1 MKQFLKVF
9 TIAFFCFVLAI
20 GAGVF
25 TFMKFYDANAA
36 TQEDLKNVD
45 NNDTEDNSDSSNDN
59 SKSLDPF
66 KKAIQESKRIN
77 ILLLGLEG
85 PRTDTIIF
93 ASFDPVTK
101 KVDLISIP
109 RDTYFYRLG
118 YEEADKRKINAVYG
132 DAGVKGTMKAVE
144 AVLGGVPIHHYVK
157 VTYSGVEK
165 IVDSLGGVEVDVPFD
180 MVYDDPTAKPPLHIN
195 LKKGRQILNGEKAVQ
210 FLRFRQNNDK
220 TVGYPDGDL
229 GRIRAQQQFIKSAV
243 KKALSFRLPV
253 VAQTCFKYIK
263 TDMSLTDTLLY
274 VSKAIGIKIEDVSM
288 TTLPGRAIYKSI
300 DGKRVSYFA
309 YDSKQIRELMMKLY
323 NVNIETEN

>member
-1 MKQFLKVF
+1 MKQFFKVF

-25 TFMKFYDANAA
+25 TFMKFYDAKAQ
-36 TQEDLKNVD
+36 TQEDIKNTDD
-45 NNDTEDNSDSSNDN
+45 NNVEDNSDSSDD
-59 SKSLDPF
+59 KPKVLDPF
-66 KKAIQESKRIN
+66 KKAIQESERIN
-77 ILLLGLEG
+77 VLLLGLEG

-118 YEEADKRKINAVYG
+118 YEKADERKINAVYG
-132 DAGVKGTMKAVE
+132 DAGVKGTIKAVE
-144 AVLGGVPIHHYVK
+144 AILGGVPIHHYVK

-180 MVYDDPTAKPPLHIN
+180 MDYDDPTAKPPLHIH
-195 LKKGRQILNGEKAVQ
+195 LKKGRQILNGEKAIQ
-210 FLRFRQNNDK
+210 FLRFRKNNDN

-253 VAQTCFKYIK
+253 VAQTCFKYVK
-263 TDMSLTDTLLY
+263 TDMSLTDILLY
-274 VSKAIGIKIEDVSM
+274 AGKAIGIKTEDISM

-300 DGKRVSYFA
+300 GGKKVSYFA
-309 YDSKQIRELMMKLY
+309 YDPKQVRELMMKLY
-323 NVNIETEN
+323 HVNTETEN